1 MSWFRPTPLSVN
13 NILYF
18 KWVQI
23 YVFLNIKKRPIPNF
37 GSGLITNSENSKN
50 SENSENSEFYW
61 SCIECKFLQLATE
74 I

>member
-37 GSGLITNSENSKN
+37 GSGLKINSENSKN
-50 SENSENSEFYW
+50 SENSENSEFI
-61 SCIECKFLQLATE
+61 SHAVSANFSS
-74 I
+74 